1 MPEQSSEVFALP
13 SGISDAQQ
21 SHLEGVERQFH
32 LSDDRLLD
40 ITRQFVD
47 DFRLG
52 LSEYNHAMA
61 MMWVSTLAQFP
72 LQNSSFAS
80 SPN

>member
-1 MPEQSSEVFALP
+1 MDDLVSDAFALP
-13 SGISDAQQ
+13 SGIADSVKT
-21 SHLEGVERQFH
+21 HLESVKEQFH
-32 LSDDRLLD
+32 LDEDRLLA

-61 MMWVSTLAQFP
+61 MMSVFTLPAFC
-72 LQNSSFAS
+72 SKFS
-80 SPN
+80 